1 MQKQNSVKRT
11 VEKGMLPALAGA
23 LATTLLAT
31 ILLII
36 LEVLLVKTIAP
47 SDRTINLLSYAVRVL
62 SLGAGAF
69 AFARKGTGKAWQ
81 RGLLLGCIYWG
92 LFFLIHSVTVK
103 MVSFSLPLTLDAL
116 FCIAVS
122 FFFSVLFAKH

>member
-1 MQKQNSVKRT
+1 MQKQNSVKEN

-23 LATTLLAT
+23 LAVTFLAT
-31 ILLII
+31 ILLIV
-36 LEVLLVKTIAP
+36 LEVLLVKSIAP
-47 SDRTINLLSYAVRVL
+47 SDRTINILSYAVRVL

-69 AFARKGTGKAWQ
+69 VFARKGAGKAWQ

-92 LFFLIHSVTVK
+92 LFFLIHSITIK
-103 MVSFSLPLTLDAL
+103 TVSFSLPLALDAL
-116 FCIAVS
+116 FCIVVS